1 MKGLALA
8 DRKLIKEHSRA
19 HEEFVA
25 RVISG
30 RRSPSSGASIYD
42 DGDVDST
49 DFIVECKMSGNPD
62 KPSKSVSLKLADLEK
77 VFDEASL
84 NKKTPLMALRIYN
97 PDSLLADH
105 KGNVD
110 LICMRAQDWNKYVG

>member
-1 MKGLALA
+1 MP

-19 HEEFVA
+19 QEEFIA
-25 RVISG
+25 RVVAG
-30 RRSPSSGASIYD
+30 KRSPSSGASIYD
-42 DGDVDST
+42 DGDVDSA

-62 KPSKSVSLKLADLEK
+62 KHAKSISLRLNDLEK
-77 VFDEASL
+77 VFDEAAL

-97 PDSLLADH
+97 PESLISDH

-110 LICMRAQDWNKYVG
+110 LICIRAQDWGKYFG